1 MNIEQQ
7 KEGVSPTSVYHE
19 VRIPLLDI
27 YQDAGSQTFDVL
39 SRPQDNE
46 KNLII
51 FPAEYRHELVPQKNN
66 YSRVRRVSGTS
77 TLEAL
82 SESEVVYSD
91 ENYSLFSVNPGLDVA
106 YMKVQEYISP
116 KGLVERVTKDFGKSP
131 VVITDSKDETV
142 NYKSEKVSV
151 EKPKDFILCD
161 ANIIYRGRIQG
172 PEDLLSALKNSKTKS
187 LEIEEAKNYMPSS
200 GDKPFEF
207 YFNQILEF
215 SVFGGP
221 YFAMVMTDENNENQR
236 IELLD
241 LSEPWSFKIGEQ
253 EIETVCGTKP
263 NKLEQYVAMKYGI
276 LNPKIK
282 SAFVPGTFGTGKT
295 FLALAGGLESIG
307 TYTDQIQ
314 ESRGLPTGKNRRGF
328 YRQIAIF
335 RPNDPIGGKKRA
347 TPALPGNLWKKTE
360 HQFGS
365 FISAY
370 DSIRRSIVRND
381 STKKLASLPTFEQLL
396 ANPSG
401 GKSLKLGDLMLP
413 KDIEPIQLY
422 SFADIQGCNFDD
434 LFVIIDEAENL
445 TYKESKHIYSRACEN
460 TKFVVIGDPEQ
471 VVNEECTEDRNGYT
485 SAIRHY
491 HGFPETFLFNLIIN
505 NRGII
510 SRRASSWKS

>member
-1 MNIEQQ
+1 MTQEQQ
-7 KEGVSPTSVYHE
+7 KEGVNNSIYHE
-19 VRIPLLDI
+19 IRIPLLDI
-27 YQDAGSQTFDVL
+27 YQDAGSQTFEVL

-51 FPAEYRHELVPQKNN
+51 FPAEYRHDLVPPKRGD
-66 YSRVRRVSGTS
+66 SLIRRVSGTS

-106 YMKVQEYISP
+106 YMKNQEYISS

-172 PEDLLSALKNSKTKS
+172 PDDLLSALINSRNKS
-187 LEIEEAKNYMPSS
+187 LDIEEAKNYMPSS
-200 GDKPFEF
+200 GDKAFEF

-215 SVFGGP
+215 SVSGGP
-221 YFAMVMTDENNENQR
+221 YFAMVVTDENNENQR

-253 EIETVCGTKP
+253 EIDSICGTKP
-263 NKLEQYVAMKYGI
+263 NKLEQYIAMKYGI
-276 LNPKIK
+276 LNPRINL
-282 SAFVPGTFGTGKT
+282 AFVPGTFGTGKT
-295 FLALAGGLESIG
+295 HLALAGGLESIG
-307 TYTDQIQ
+307 TYTDEMQ
-314 ESRGLPTGKNRRGF
+314 ELRGLPTGKNRRGI

-347 TPALPGNLWKKTE
+347 TAALPGNLWKKTE

-370 DSIRRSIVRND
+370 NSIRRSIVRND
-381 STKKLASLPTFEQLL
+381 PAKKLASLPTFEQLL
-396 ANPSG
+396 ANPMG
-401 GKSLKLGDLMLP
+401 GKTPKLGDLMLP
-413 KDIEPIQLY
+413 KDIESIQLY

-445 TYKESKHIYSRACEN
+445 TYEESIHIYSRACEN
-460 TKFVVIGDPEQ
+460 TKFVVIGDPKQ
-471 VVNEECTEDRNGYT
+471 VVNKECTEDRNGYT

-491 HGFPETFLFNLIIN
+491 YRFPETFLFNLIFN
-505 NRGII
+505 NRGKI